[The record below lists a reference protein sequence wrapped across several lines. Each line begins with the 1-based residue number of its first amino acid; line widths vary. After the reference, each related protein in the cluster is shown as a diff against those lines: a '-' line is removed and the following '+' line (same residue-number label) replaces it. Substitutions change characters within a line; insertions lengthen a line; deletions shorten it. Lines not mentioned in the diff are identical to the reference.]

1 MKKLL
6 PILAIATPLLFA
18 CASSMPP
25 PTQRLADAQ
34 AAERGAKEVGA
45 NSQPESQLSLRLAQE
60 QIAQAEKAMSDE
72 ENERADGLLMRARA
86 DAELAIAQAR
96 EKAATT
102 ELARATEAATAQ
114 KSTNVGQ
121 GAIK

>member
-6 PILAIATPLLFA
+6 PILAIATPFLFA
-18 CASSMPP
+18 CASSMAP

-45 NSQPESQLSLRLAQE
+45 DAQPESQLSLKLAQD
-60 QIAQAEKAMSDE
+60 QIAQAQKAMGDDE
-72 ENERADGLLMRARA
+72 NVRADGLLLRARA

-96 EKAATT
+96 EKDATT
-102 ELARATEAATAQ
+102 ELTRATEAAAAQ